1 MEAINITEL
10 RKNTK
15 STLDRVVDNSME
27 IIVHRANSE
36 DVVLVPLDEYNSL
49 KETLFLL
56 SSEKNRNRLNQGM
69 EQVDN
74 GQTTKVRIDEL

>member
-56 SSEKNRNRLNQGM
+56 SSEKNRDRLNKGM
-69 EQVDN
+69 EQVNN
-74 GQTTKVRIDEL
+74 GQTTKVSIDEL

>member
-56 SSEKNRNRLNQGM
+56 SSDKNRKRLVEGMNQVKKG
-69 EQVDN
+69 E
-74 GQTTKVRIDEL
+74 TTEISIDEL